1 MTLAQ
6 LKEWIN
12 IQITKHPEHKE
23 EILDYYDLCMDEIEE
38 GGSPTHEIE
47 LCINSVEEL
56 TEEVN
61 D

>member
-1 MTLAQ
+1 MTLVQ

-12 IQITKHPEHKE
+12 IQITKHPEYKE
-23 EILDYYDLCMDEIEE
+23 EILDYYDLCINEIEE

-47 LCINSVEEL
+47 LCRDSIEQL
-56 TEEVN
+56 TEQVN

>member
-1 MTLAQ
+1 MTLVQ
-6 LKEWIN
+6 LKEWIKV
-12 IQITKHPEHKE
+12 QITKHPEYKE

-47 LCINSVEEL
+47 LCISSIEQL